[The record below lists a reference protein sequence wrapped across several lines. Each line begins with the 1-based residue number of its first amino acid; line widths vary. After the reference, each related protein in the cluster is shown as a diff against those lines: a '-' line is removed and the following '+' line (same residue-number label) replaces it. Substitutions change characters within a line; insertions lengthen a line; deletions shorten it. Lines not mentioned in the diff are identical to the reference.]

1 MFRAFG
7 VLAWLAF
14 TAAGIWALGLHRGAL
29 PPYTGVLVLG
39 WTGVAALWGRALTL
53 PALRQGTGVAG
64 GEPEPTG
71 SVGPAAVW
79 LRHAAALLALIVSTT
94 ALTVI
99 GTAGGDGTVRAVKE
113 AGPVVSTAT
122 VTEVARAHVR
132 YERKK
137 PKGYRSTLV
146 LRTPDG
152 TRITARDVETL
163 AEPLPGKTYEVL
175 WAPSA
180 PELGGFADPRFG
192 VSKYLDDRW
201 GWTVASWGWL
211 GGAAVLILAV
221 MLPLMSMTGT
231 RALHRL
237 ARRPLPQFVQAAVVT
252 VLFVVL
258 QRVLTG
264 RVDWNPASS
273 LLGGLALLVTAVTV
287 LVVALL
293 RDHQRHPAGVTPAR
307 ASRS

>member
-1 MFRAFG
+1 MLTWVFRSFT

-14 TAAGIWALGLHRGAL
+14 TAAGVWALGLHRGAL

-53 PALRQGTGVAG
+53 PALRRGTGRAAEEPAPAESAG
-64 GEPEPTG
+64 A
-71 SVGPAAVW
+71 AAVW
-79 LRHAAALLALIVSTT
+79 MRHSAALLALIVATA

-99 GTAGGDGTVRAVKE
+99 GTASGDGTVRAVKE
-113 AGPVVSTAT
+113 AGPVVTSGT
-122 VTEVARAHVR
+122 VVEVAQVRAR

-137 PKGYRSTLV
+137 PKGYRSTLL

-163 AEPLPGKTYEVL
+163 AEPHTGKTYEVL

-201 GWTVASWGWL
+201 GWTVTSWAWL
-211 GGAAVLILAV
+211 GAAALFILCI
-221 MLPLMSMTGT
+221 MLPLMSMAGT
-231 RALHRL
+231 SVLHRL
-237 ARRPLPQFVQAAVVT
+237 ARQPLPQFVQAAVVT
-252 VLFVVL
+252 VLFLGL

-264 RVDWNPASS
+264 AVDRNLASS
-273 LLGGLALLVTAVTV
+273 PIGGLALLVTAGA
-287 LVVALL
+287 LMVVARL
-293 RDHQRHPAGVTPAR
+293 RSPADQ
-307 ASRS
+307 